1 MNLVYDPG
9 DKHFWETIRT
19 LPGFPVKDDIPL
31 HEMVFESGAL
41 IRLPQI
47 LAPLTGGR
55 PSSALVVMDPTP
67 MQRRGEDLKARLV
80 QVLRNAGW
88 EAQPFILEPDQS
100 GQVHTDFP
108 HIEAV
113 KSAIQPG
120 VLVLGVG
127 SGVVTDITK
136 HACHLYEEEGGAH
149 VPFAVYQTAN
159 SVSAFTSN
167 MAPIFVDGV
176 KRTFP
181 SRYPETLI
189 CDLETL
195 CDAPYD
201 MTAAGVGDM
210 LAIYVSFPDWYLAW
224 VLGMD
229 PSYTTLPQALLGP
242 MDEILLYWSEDIRK
256 RSERGME
263 ILSKIIAL
271 GGLCMSLSHATTP
284 LSGYEHVMSHIL
296 DLIGEKKNAALAQHG
311 TQVSL
316 TTIVAAQA
324 YEFFLKEFNPQ
335 SITPDKCY
343 PSKDGMERC
352 VMDAF
357 AEIDPGG
364 QAGREC
370 WAEYAQ
376 KLGHWQEQR
385 PALQAFLSDWTKIA
399 KEAQRLTRSAQ
410 RIKDLLR
417 AIAAPVTFTDMIP
430 PASEAEARF
439 AFLNAPLMRKRL
451 TIGDL
456 FIYLGWDRDTLWQRI
471 RKASGVV

>member
-9 DKHFWETIRT
+9 DQNFWKTIHT
-19 LPGFPVKDDIPL
+19 LPGFPVMDDIPL
-31 HEMVFESGAL
+31 KEMVFEAGAL
-41 IRLPQI
+41 LRLPQI
-47 LAPLTGGR
+47 LAPLMGGR
-55 PSSALVVMDPTP
+55 PSAALVVMDATP
-67 MQRRGEDLKARLV
+67 MQRQGEDLKARLV

-113 KSAIQPG
+113 KAAIQPG

-136 HACHLYEEEGGAH
+136 HACHLYEQEGGAH

-176 KRTFP
+176 KRTLP

-210 LAIYVSFPDWYLAW
+210 LAIYAAFPDWYLAW
-224 VLGMD
+224 KLGMD

-242 MDEILLYWSEDIRK
+242 MDEILLFWAEDIRK
-256 RSERGME
+256 RTPAGME
-263 ILSKIIAL
+263 ILAKIIAL

-311 TQVSL
+311 TQVAL

-324 YEFFLKEFNPQ
+324 YEFFLKEFDPQ
-335 SITPDKCY
+335 AVELEKCY
-343 PSKDGMERC
+343 PGKADMERR
-352 VMDAF
+352 VMEAF

-370 WAEYAQ
+370 WADYSV
-376 KLGHWQEQR
+376 KLEHWQEGR
-385 PALQAFLSDWTKIA
+385 PALRTFLADWTLIR
-399 KEAQRLTRSAQ
+399 KELERFTRPAQ

-417 AIAAPVTFTDMIP
+417 AIAAPVTFSDMVP
-430 PASEAEARF
+430 PASGEEARF

-456 FIYLGWDRDTLWQRI
+456 FIYFGWDRDALWQRI
-471 RKASGVV
+471 RRASSVV

>member
-9 DKHFWETIRT
+9 DKRFWDTIRS
-19 LPGFPVKDDIPL
+19 LDGFPTKDDIPL
-31 HEMVFESGAL
+31 QEMIFESGAL
-41 IRLPQI
+41 LRLPQI
-47 LAPLTGGR
+47 LAPLGGGR
-55 PSSALVVMDPTP
+55 PAAALVVMDPTP
-67 MQRRGEDLKARLV
+67 MRRAGEDLKAHLL

-113 KSAIQPG
+113 KGAIQPG

-127 SGVVTDITK
+127 SGVVADITK
-136 HACHLYEEEGGAH
+136 HACHLYEQEGRGH

-176 KRTFP
+176 KRTLP

-210 LAIYVSFPDWYLAW
+210 LAIYVAFPDWYLAW
-224 VLGMD
+224 KLGMD

-242 MDEILLYWSEDIRK
+242 MDDILFFWSEEIRK
-256 RSERGME
+256 RTRRGME
-263 ILSKIIAL
+263 VLAKIIAL

-296 DLIGEKKNAALAQHG
+296 DLIGEKKGAALAQHG
-311 TQVSL
+311 TQVAL
-316 TTIVAAQA
+316 TSIVAAQA
-324 YEFFLKEFNPQ
+324 YEFFLNVFNPQ
-335 SITPDKCY
+335 DVMLDKCY
-343 PSKDGMERC
+343 PSKADMERR
-352 VMDAF
+352 VTEAF

-370 WAEYAQ
+370 WADYSV
-376 KLGHWQEQR
+376 KLEHWQEAR
-385 PALQAFLSDWTKIA
+385 PALKTFLADWPPIR
-399 KEAQRLTRSAQ
+399 KELERLTRSP
-410 RIKDLLR
+410 RRLKDLLH
-417 AIAAPVTFTDMIP
+417 AIAAPVTFTDMLP
-430 PASEAEARF
+430 PAGEAEARF

-456 FIYLGWDRDTLWQRI
+456 FIYFGWDRQALWQRI
-471 RKASGVV
+471 RKESAIV

>member
-9 DKHFWETIRT
+9 DKNFWKTIRT
-19 LPGFPVKDDIPL
+19 LPGFPIKDDISL
-31 HEMVFESGAL
+31 KEMVFEAGAL
-41 IRLPQI
+41 LRLPQI
-47 LAPLTGGR
+47 LTPLMGGR
-55 PSSALVVMDPTP
+55 PSAALVVMDPTP
-67 MQRRGEDLKARLV
+67 MRRNGEDLKARLV
-80 QVLRNAGW
+80 EVLRSAGW
-88 EAQPFILEPDQS
+88 EAQPFILQPDQS

-113 KSAIQPG
+113 KAAIQPG

-136 HACHLYEEEGGAH
+136 HACHLYEQEGGAH

-195 CDAPYD
+195 CDAPND

-210 LAIYVSFPDWYLAW
+210 LAIYISFPDWYLAW

-242 MDEILLYWSEDIRK
+242 MDEILFYWAEDIRK
-256 RSERGME
+256 RTPGGME
-263 ILSKIIAL
+263 ILAKIIAL

-311 TQVSL
+311 TQVAL
-316 TTIVAAQA
+316 TSIVAAQA
-324 YEFFLKEFNPQ
+324 YEFFLGEFDPR
-335 SITPDKCY
+335 SVTLDKCY
-343 PSKDGMERC
+343 PSKADMERR
-352 VMDAF
+352 VIDAF
-357 AEIDPGG
+357 AEIDPSG
-364 QAGREC
+364 QAGCEC

-376 KLGHWQEQR
+376 KLKHWQEHR
-385 PALQAFLSDWTKIA
+385 PALRAFLAEWSNIA
-399 KEAQRLTRSAQ
+399 KEVLRLTRPAQ
-410 RIKDLLR
+410 RIKDLLQT
-417 AIAAPVTFTDMIP
+417 IAAPITFRDMIP
-430 PASEAEARF
+430 PANETEARF

-456 FIYLGWDRDTLWQRI
+456 FIFFDWDRDALWQRI
-471 RKASGVV
+471 RETSGVI